1 MPQFRPDIFPAIRSF
16 KDNIDRDTSYF
27 TTDYLP
33 VHPFESGRD
42 IVDRLLPF
50 HLWQIHDQDLD
61 CRPKDA
67 KRRMTGESGANIFG

>member
-1 MPQFRPDIFPAIRSF
+1 MLSTSDSF
-16 KDNIDRDTSYF
+16 KDNTERDAAYF
-27 TTDYLP
+27 TDNYLP

-67 KRRMTGESGANIFG
+67 KRRSNGESGVEPGQADKR